1 MSGGE
6 MKISKLLPLACIL
19 AVAASPGYA
28 QVKIGVTVSATGPQA
43 SLGVPEVNAI
53 GLLAKEIGGQKV
65 EYTILDDKS
74 DTTQVVANTRKLI
87 AENVDV
93 IIGSST
99 TPNTLAMIG
108 PVAEGQTP
116 VISLASSARLISPMD
131 DQKRWIFK
139 TPHSDSHMAS
149 AIADHASKTGV
160 KKIAF
165 IGFNNALGD
174 AFSDEITRY
183 AGQKNIQVVANERYA
198 PQDTSVLGQVLK
210 LLAANPDAV
219 VIGASGTPAA
229 LPAIALAQRNYTGKI
244 YFNHGVSNNDFV
256 RICGKNCD
264 NAYVPTGPVMVAEQL
279 PDSNPVKKNA
289 LAFLKQYES
298 KFDAGSV
305 SIFAAYSADTG
316 LILEQAI
323 PAALKK
329 AKPGSVEFRQALRDA
344 IESVHGLATTTGIVN
359 MSPQDHVGLGFD
371 APVMAQIVN
380 SKWQL
385 AK

>member
-1 MSGGE
+1 
-6 MKISKLLPLACIL
+6 MKISKLLPLVCGL
-19 AVAASPGYA
+19 AAAAAPAHA
-28 QVKIGVTVSATGPQA
+28 QVKVGVTVSATGPQA

-53 GLLAKEIGGQKV
+53 GLLAKEIGGQKID
-65 EYTILDDKS
+65 YTILDDKS

-116 VISLASSARLISPMD
+116 VISLASSARLITPMD
-131 DQKRWIFK
+131 DQKKWIFK

-149 AIADHASKTGV
+149 AIADHASKNGV

-183 AGQKNIQVVANERYA
+183 TGQKGIQVVANERFA

-229 LPAIALAQRNYTGKI
+229 LPAIALAQRNYAGKI
-244 YFNHGVSNNDFV
+244 YFNHGVSNNDFIRV
-256 RICGKNCD
+256 CGKNCD
-264 NAYVPTGPVMVAEQL
+264 NAYVPTGPVMVADQL

-289 LAFLKQYES
+289 LAFVKEYEG
-298 KFDAGSV
+298 KFGAGTV
-305 SIFAAYSADTG
+305 SIFAAYAADTG
-316 LILEQAI
+316 LILQQAI

-344 IESVHGLATTTGIVN
+344 IESVHGESDGEN
-359 MSPQDHVGLGFD
+359 
-371 APVMAQIVN
+371 AQPITEDVEIDRP
-380 SKWQL
+380 
-385 AK
+385 AGREP

>member
-1 MSGGE
+1 MGGE

-19 AVAASPGYA
+19 AVVGSPAFA
-28 QVKIGVTVSATGPQA
+28 QVKVGVTVSATGPQA

-65 EYTILDDKS
+65 GYTILDDKS
-74 DTTQVVANTRKLI
+74 ETTQVVANTRKLI

-131 DQKRWIFK
+131 EQKKWIFK

-149 AIADHASKTGV
+149 AIADHAAKNGV

-174 AFSDEITRY
+174 AFSDEVTRY
-183 AGQKNIQVVANERYA
+183 TGQKNIQVVANERFA
-198 PQDTSVLGQVLK
+198 PNDTSVLGQVLK
-210 LLAANPDAV
+210 LLAANPDAI

-229 LPAIALAQRNYTGKI
+229 LPAIALAQRNYAGKI
-244 YFNHGVSNNDFV
+244 YFNHGVSNNDFIRV
-256 RICGKNCD
+256 CGKNCD
-264 NAYVPTGPVMVAEQL
+264 KAYVPTGPVMVADQL

-289 LAFLKQYES
+289 LAFVKEYEG
-298 KFDAGSV
+298 KFGAGTV

-323 PAALKK
+323 PVALEK
-329 AKPGSVEFRQALRDA
+329 AKPGTVEFRQALRDA

-359 MSPQDHVGLGFD
+359 MSAQDHVGLGFD
-371 APVMAQIVN
+371 APVMAQIVDG
-380 SKWQL
+380 KWRL

>member
-1 MSGGE
+1 
-6 MKISKLLPLACIL
+6 MKISKLLPLVCGL
-19 AVAASPGYA
+19 AAAAAPAHA
-28 QVKIGVTVSATGPQA
+28 QVKVGVTVSATGPQA

-53 GLLAKEIGGQKV
+53 GLLAKEIGGQKID
-65 EYTILDDKS
+65 YTILDDKS

-116 VISLASSARLISPMD
+116 VISLASSARLITPMD
-131 DQKRWIFK
+131 DQKKWIFK

-149 AIADHASKTGV
+149 AIADHASKNGV

-183 AGQKNIQVVANERYA
+183 TGQKGIQVVANERFA

-210 LLAANPDAV
+210 LLAGNPDAV

-229 LPAIALAQRNYTGKI
+229 LPAIKRTRAAWRSLLKE
-244 YFNHGVSNNDFV
+244 VSV
-256 RICGKNCD
+256 
-264 NAYVPTGPVMVAEQL
+264 L
-279 PDSNPVKKNA
+279 
-289 LAFLKQYES
+289 
-298 KFDAGSV
+298 
-305 SIFAAYSADTG
+305 
-316 LILEQAI
+316 
-323 PAALKK
+323 
-329 AKPGSVEFRQALRDA
+329 LR
-344 IESVHGLATTTGIVN
+344 
-359 MSPQDHVGLGFD
+359 
-371 APVMAQIVN
+371 
-380 SKWQL
+380 KR
-385 AK
+385 

>member
-1 MSGGE
+1 
-6 MKISKLLPLACIL
+6 MKNSKLLSLACVL
-19 AVAASPGYA
+19 VAASFPAYG
-28 QVKIGVTVSATGPQA
+28 QVKVGVTVSATGPQA

-53 GLLAKEIGGQKV
+53 GLLPKEIGGQKV

-74 DTTQVVANTRKLI
+74 DTTQVVANTRKLL

-149 AIADHASKTGV
+149 AIADHAAKNGI
-160 KKIAF
+160 KNIAF

-183 AGQKNIQVVANERYA
+183 SGQKSIQVVANERYA
-198 PQDTSVLGQVLK
+198 PNDTSVLGQVLK

-264 NAYVPTGPVMVAEQL
+264 NAFVPTGPVMVAEQL

-289 LAFLKQYES
+289 LAFVKQYES

-316 LILEQAI
+316 LILQQAI

-344 IESVHGLATTTGIVN
+344 IESVHDLATTTGIVN

>member
-1 MSGGE
+1 
-6 MKISKLLPLACIL
+6 MKISTLLPLVCVL
-19 AVAASPGYA
+19 SAAAFSASA
-28 QVKIGVTVSATGPQA
+28 QVKVGVTVSATGPQA

-53 GLLAKEIGGQKV
+53 GLLPKEIGGEKV
-65 EYTILDDKS
+65 EYTILDDRS

-116 VISLASSARLISPMD
+116 VVSLASSARLISPMD

-149 AIADHASKTGV
+149 AIADHASKNGV

-198 PQDTSVLGQVLK
+198 PNDTSVLGQVLK
-210 LLAANPDAV
+210 LLAANPEAI

-229 LPAIALAQRNYTGKI
+229 LPAIALAQRNYAGKI

-256 RICGKNCD
+256 RVCAKNCD

-279 PDSNPVKKNA
+279 PDSNSVKKNA
-289 LAFLKQYES
+289 LSFVKEYEG
-298 KFDAGSV
+298 KFGAGSV

-316 LILEQAI
+316 LILGQAI
-323 PAALKK
+323 PVALKK
-329 AKPGSVEFRQALRDA
+329 AKPGTIEFRQALRDA
-344 IESVHGLATTTGIVN
+344 IESVQGLATTTGIVN
-359 MSPQDHVGLGFD
+359 MSAQDHVGLGFD
-371 APVMAQIVN
+371 APVMAQIAGG
-380 SKWQL
+380 KWRL